1 MFAVVVYHD
10 VRKASKNDY
19 RKCGV
24 YMMLT
29 PKQEKFC
36 QCIVS
41 GMTGKDSYIT
51 AYDTKCSDQV
61 AYNESSKLLLREDIQ
76 ARLEVMRKPLVKAVQ
91 ATALTEREKIKSI
104 LWERL
109 QKAIDREDDAVIVKI
124 TDQINRMNSEY
135 ANVNI
140 NLDDKTPDIKNI
152 DTTLLE
158 KLAKS
163 S

>member
-1 MFAVVVYHD
+1 M
-10 VRKASKNDY
+10 S
-19 RKCGV
+19 
-24 YMMLT
+24 LT

-41 GMTGKDSYIT
+41 GMTGKDSYIA
-51 AYDTKCSDQV
+51 AYDTNCSDQV

-76 ARLEVMRKPLVKAVQ
+76 ARLEVIRKPLVKAVQ
-91 ATALTEREKIKSI
+91 ATALTEREKIKAI

-135 ANVNI
+135 TNVNI
-140 NLDDKTPDIKNI
+140 NLEDKTSDIKNI